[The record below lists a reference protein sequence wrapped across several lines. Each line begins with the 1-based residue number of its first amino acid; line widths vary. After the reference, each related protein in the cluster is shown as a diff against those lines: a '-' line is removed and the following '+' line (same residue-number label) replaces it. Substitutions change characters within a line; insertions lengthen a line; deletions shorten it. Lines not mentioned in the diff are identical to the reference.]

1 MASPSRHFVTVP
13 GPAGH
18 RRVHYTRMGD
28 GSPVLLL
35 HASATSSGEMRLPQ
49 EVFARDFTA
58 IAFDTPGYGLSEP
71 LALGRAPEIEDY
83 ADALADTVAALG
95 IGPAAV
101 YGRHTGASIAVDFA
115 RRHPARCAM
124 VLTDGY
130 PIWTAE
136 ERAKM
141 LGAYLPKLEPSW
153 DGGHLLWSWFRYRDQ
168 HAFWPWFDWRAASR
182 STRDV
187 PALDFIHRGVIELL
201 QAGDGYRVGYSA
213 AFRHDGKAAL
223 EGVAAPVCL
232 GTRPSDLIH
241 AMRDRAPVGA
251 WREVLPP
258 EPLAAAVAERALLHR
273 HPGAGSAPVA
283 PACTLIAGRSTP
295 DFVPVEGHQWL
306 VRRNGVA
313 PATETLLL
321 IGEVPG
327 ASVSLVPLLEALPC
341 AAAAFDLAGL
351 GESEGLVASV
361 EEWARQL
368 LLALDQA
375 DIGRVR
381 IYAHRGGCTVAVA
394 LALLAPERVT
404 GLLLAAPL
412 AVPNTMR
419 EILVDRYAPD
429 AAPDWAGG
437 HLLRVWHHLRDQEI
451 WWPWFNRSQAAS
463 VDTDP
468 AIEAEALAGRALS
481 CLRQPQNYQA
491 AWQAIWRFDL
501 LTAVAAVRPPVLVG
515 ASKADAF
522 GHLAEVAASVVNTP
536 LLSLPSD
543 TIELPTMIAAWH
555 HACAKVAA
563 GQSSC
568 PL

>member
-1 MASPSRHFVTVP
+1 MRTPARHFVTVAGP
-13 GPAGH
+13 GGP

-28 GSPVLLL
+28 GPPVLLL

-83 ADALADTVAALG
+83 ADALAATVAALG

-115 RRHPARCAM
+115 RRHPARCTM

-141 LGAYLPKLEPSW
+141 LDAYLPKLEPSW

-182 STRDV
+182 SKRDV
-187 PALDFIHRGVIELL
+187 PALEFIHRGVIELL

-213 AFRHDGKAAL
+213 AFRHDGRAAL
-223 EGVAAPVCL
+223 EGISVPVCL

-241 AMRDRAPVGA
+241 AMRDRAPAGA
-251 WREVLPP
+251 WREVLPS

-273 HPGAGSAPVA
+273 RRGDGPVPRAPGCVPV
-283 PACTLIAGRSTP
+283 AGRSTP
-295 DFVPVEGHQWL
+295 DFVDVAGHQWL
-306 VRRNGVA
+306 VRRNDGPIEA
-313 PATETLLL
+313 ETLLL

-327 ASVSLVPLLEALPC
+327 GSATLVPLLEALPC
-341 AAAAFDLAGL
+341 AAVAFDLAGL
-351 GESEGLVASV
+351 GESRGPIVSV
-361 EEWARQL
+361 EDWARQL

-375 DIGRVR
+375 GIGRVR

-404 GLLLAAPL
+404 GLLLATPL
-412 AVPNTMR
+412 VVATTMR
-419 EILVDRYAPD
+419 ETLVDRYAPD
-429 AAPDWAGG
+429 AAPEWDGG

-451 WWPWFNRSQAAS
+451 WWPWFDRRQAAALE
-463 VDTDP
+463 TDP
-468 AIEAEALAGRALS
+468 AIGAEALAARVLP
-481 CLRQPQNYQA
+481 CLQQCQTYSA
-491 AWQAIWRFDL
+491 AWQAVWRYDL
-501 LTAVAAVRPPVLVG
+501 LTKMAAVRQPIMVG
-515 ASKADAF
+515 AAKGDAF
-522 GHLAEVAASVVNTP
+522 GHLAEVAASVVDSQVTVLP
-536 LLSLPSD
+536 DDVVALSAMLAR
-543 TIELPTMIAAWH
+543 AALFRE
-555 HACAKVAA
+555 A
-563 GQSSC
+563 
-568 PL
+568 

>member
-1 MASPSRHFVTVP
+1 MALPARYFVTVTGLG
-13 GPAGH
+13 GP
-18 RRVHYTRMGD
+18 RRVHYTRMG
-28 GSPVLLL
+28 GGPPVLLL

-58 IAFDTPGYGLSEP
+58 IAFDTPGYGLSDP
-71 LALGRAPEIEDY
+71 LDLGRAPEIEDY

-182 STRDV
+182 ATRDV
-187 PALDFIHRGVIELL
+187 PSLGFIHRGVVELL

-213 AFRHDGKAAL
+213 AFRHDGRAAL
-223 EGVAAPVCL
+223 EGVSVPVCL

-241 AMRDRAPVGA
+241 AMRDRAPAGA

-258 EPLAAAVAERALLHR
+258 KPLAAAVAERALLQR
-273 HPGAGSAPVA
+273 HPGAGPVPVA
-283 PACTLIAGRSTP
+283 PGCAAIAGRSIP
-295 DFVPVEGHQWL
+295 GFVRVEGHQWL

-313 PATETLLL
+313 PAAETLLL

-327 ASVSLVPLLEALPC
+327 ASASLVPLLDALPC
-341 AAAAFDLAGL
+341 AAVAFDLAGL
-351 GESEGLVASV
+351 GESEGPVVSV
-361 EEWARQL
+361 EHWARQL

-375 DIGRVR
+375 GVGRVR
-381 IYAHRGGCTVAVA
+381 IYAHRGGCTVATA

-412 AVPNTMR
+412 AVPDTMR
-419 EILVDRYAPD
+419 ANLVDCYAPD
-429 AAPDWAGG
+429 AAPDWHGG
-437 HLLRVWHHLRDQEI
+437 HLLRIWHHLRDQEV
-451 WWPWFNRSQAAS
+451 WWPWFDRSQAAS
-463 VDTDP
+463 LAVDP
-468 AIEAEALAGRALS
+468 SIGAEALATRALP
-481 CLRQPQNYQA
+481 CLQQPQSYRA
-491 AWQAIWRFDL
+491 AWQAIWRYDL
-501 LTAVAAVRPPVLVG
+501 LTAIASVRPPVEVG
-515 ASKADAF
+515 ASKEDAF
-522 GHLAEVAASVVNTP
+522 GHLADAAASATGAQV
-536 LLSLPSD
+536 LLLPETATGMAD
-543 TIELPTMIAAWH
+543 FIMGTHPAL
-555 HACAKVAA
+555 
-563 GQSSC
+563 
-568 PL
+568 

>member
-1 MASPSRHFVTVP
+1 MASPDRHFVTVA
-13 GPAGH
+13 GPSGH

-28 GSPVLLL
+28 GPPVLLL

-58 IAFDTPGYGLSEP
+58 IAFDTPGYGLSDP

-95 IGPAAV
+95 IGPAAI
-101 YGRHTGASIAVDFA
+101 YGRHTGASIAMDFA

-187 PALDFIHRGVIELL
+187 PALGFIHRGVIELL

-213 AFRHDGKAAL
+213 AFRHDGAAAL

-241 AMRDRAPVGA
+241 AMRDRAPAGA

-258 EPLAAAVAERALLHR
+258 EPLAAAVAERALLHQ
-273 HPGAGSAPVA
+273 HPGAGPVPAAPG
-283 PACTLIAGRSTP
+283 CTPIVGRSTP
-295 DFVPVEGHQWL
+295 DFVRVEGHQWL
-306 VRRNGVA
+306 VRRSNAA
-313 PATETLLL
+313 PAAETLLL

-327 ASVSLVPLLEALPC
+327 ASASLVPLLDALPC
-341 AAAAFDLAGL
+341 AAITFDLAGL
-351 GESEGLVASV
+351 GESEGSVVSV

-381 IYAHRGGCTVAVA
+381 IYAHRGGCAIAVA

-404 GLLLAAPL
+404 SLLLAAPL

-419 EILVDRYAPD
+419 EELVDCYAPD
-429 AAPDWAGG
+429 AAPDWDGG

-451 WWPWFNRSQAAS
+451 WWPWFDRSQAAS
-463 VDTDP
+463 LATDP
-468 AIEAEALAGRALS
+468 AIGAEALATRALP
-481 CLRQPQNYQA
+481 CLQQPQNYRA
-491 AWQAIWRFDL
+491 AWQAVWRYDL
-501 LTAVAAVRPPVLVG
+501 LTSIAAVLPPVQVG
-515 ASKADAF
+515 ASKGDAF
-522 GHLAEVAASVVNTP
+522 GQLTTAAASSVSTQT
-536 LLSLPSD
+536 LTLPDSAV
-543 TIELPTMIAAWH
+543 EIAAVI
-555 HACAKVAA
+555 A
-563 GQSSC
+563 
-568 PL
+568 

>member
-1 MASPSRHFVTVP
+1 MASPARHFVTVAGP
-13 GPAGH
+13 GGH

-28 GSPVLLL
+28 GPPVLLL

-83 ADALADTVAALG
+83 ADALAATVAALG

-115 RRHPARCAM
+115 RRHPARCTM

-153 DGGHLLWSWFRYRDQ
+153 DGSHLLWSWFRYRDQ
-168 HAFWPWFDWRAASR
+168 HAFWPWFDWHAASR

-187 PALDFIHRGVIELL
+187 PSLEFIHRGVIELL

-213 AFRHDGKAAL
+213 AFRHDGGAAL
-223 EGVAAPVCL
+223 EGISVPVCL

-241 AMRDRAPVGA
+241 AMRDRAPAGA
-251 WREVLPP
+251 WREVLPS

-273 HPGAGSAPVA
+273 HRGDGPAPRASGCV
-283 PACTLIAGRSTP
+283 PMAGRSTP
-295 DFVPVEGHQWL
+295 DFVDVAGHQWL
-306 VRRNGVA
+306 VRRNDR
-313 PATETLLL
+313 PIATETLLL
-321 IGEVPG
+321 IGEIPG
-327 ASVSLVPLLEALPC
+327 GSATLVPLLEALPC
-341 AAAAFDLAGL
+341 AAVAFDLAGL
-351 GESEGLVASV
+351 GESGGRIVSV

-375 DIGRVR
+375 GVGRVR

-404 GLLLAAPL
+404 GLLLATPL
-412 AVPNTMR
+412 AVAATMR
-419 EILVDRYAPD
+419 ETLVDRYAPD
-429 AAPDWAGG
+429 AAPEWDGG
-437 HLLRVWHHLRDQEI
+437 HLLRVWHHLRDQDI
-451 WWPWFNRSQAAS
+451 WWPWFDRRQAAALE
-463 VDTDP
+463 TDP
-468 AIEAEALAGRALS
+468 AIGAEALAARVLP
-481 CLRQPQNYQA
+481 CLQQCQTYAA
-491 AWQAIWRFDL
+491 AWQAVWRYDL
-501 LTAVAAVRPPVLVG
+501 LTKMAAVRQPIMVG
-515 ASKADAF
+515 AAKGDAF
-522 GHLAEVAASVVNTP
+522 GHLAKVAASVVDSQVTVLP
-536 LLSLPSD
+536 DDVVGLSAVLARTAFFPRGMSED
-543 TIELPTMIAAWH
+543 RDGA
-555 HACAKVAA
+555 
-563 GQSSC
+563 
-568 PL
+568 

>member
-1 MASPSRHFVTVP
+1 MPSAARHFVTIA
-13 GPAGH
+13 GSGGH

-28 GSPVLLL
+28 GPPVLLL

-83 ADALADTVAALG
+83 ADALAETVAALG

-168 HAFWPWFDWRAASR
+168 HAFWPWFDWRAVSR

-187 PALDFIHRGVIELL
+187 PALGFINRGVIELL

-223 EGVAAPVCL
+223 DGVAVPVCL

-241 AMRDRAPVGA
+241 PMRDRAPAGA
-251 WREVLPP
+251 WREILPA
-258 EPLAAAVAERALLHR
+258 EPLAAAVAERLLLHR
-273 HPGAGSAPVA
+273 HQGVGPVPAA
-283 PACTLIAGRSTP
+283 PACAPVAGRSTP
-295 DFVPVEGHQWL
+295 NFIHVDGAQWL
-306 VRRNGVA
+306 MRRSSVTFTA
-313 PATETLLL
+313 ETLLL
-321 IGEVPG
+321 IGEIPG
-327 ASVSLVPLLEALPC
+327 ASASLVPLLEALPG
-341 AAAAFDLAGL
+341 AAVTFDLAGL
-351 GESEGLVASV
+351 GESEGLVVSV

-394 LALLAPERVT
+394 LALLAPERVAS
-404 GLLLAAPL
+404 LLLAAPL

-419 EILVDRYAPD
+419 EDLLARYAPY
-429 AAPDWAGG
+429 AAPDWDGG

-451 WWPWFNRSQAAS
+451 WWPWFDRSHAAS
-463 VDTDP
+463 LKTDP
-468 AIEAEALAGRALS
+468 AIGAEALAARVLP
-481 CLRQPQNYQA
+481 CLQQPQNYRA
-491 AWQAIWRFDL
+491 AWQAIWRYDL
-501 LTAVAAVRPPVLVG
+501 LTAIAAVRPPIMVG
-515 ASKADAF
+515 SSKEDAF
-522 GHLAEVAASVVNTP
+522 GHLAGVAASVVNTS
-536 LLSLPSD
+536 LISLPSETPD
-543 TIELPTMIAAWH
+543 LSNMVAHLH
-555 HACAKVAA
+555 HVCAKAAA
-563 GQSSC
+563 GQSAC
-568 PL
+568 PV